1 MKFGIPNL
9 ERRNKV
15 AGKGIDYSEEE
26 EEEWWVLQRTH
37 KELRSDTQA
46 AWATAA
52 FVLFTILKTVGALR
66 CFRSYCNVFSLFL
79 SGWSHFAQLII
90 AVVSKD
96 PKKSKNSGREQIVP
110 SADLI
115 VSIGENLFGI
125 FDKFRANL
133 SPFCEID

>member
-79 SGWSHFAQLII
+79 SG
-90 AVVSKD
+90 
-96 PKKSKNSGREQIVP
+96 REQIVP